1 MKAKIVPKNINIR
14 YKIVN
19 VTVSAN
25 PKKHKMENINM
36 GTYKLYS

>member
-25 PKKHKMENINM
+25 QKNI
-36 GTYKLYS
+36 KWKI